1 MSISTNLAE
10 NLKAI
15 RTAKKKSLTD
25 FAEELCIS
33 RSRLQTILK
42 GDCNLQ
48 ISTLNQIASCL
59 NTDSLTLIQSPYS
72 SDQLSNAVL
81 LLDILEA
88 YRQLSEEDRNTAA
101 ELFHQLITLIDD
113 ASDK

>member
-33 RSRLQTILK
+33 RSSLQTILN
-42 GDCNLQ
+42 GDSNLQ

-59 NTDSLTLIQSPYS
+59 QTDSLTLIQNPYT
-72 SDQLSNAVL
+72 SDQLSNATL
-81 LLDILEA
+81 LLDVLEA
-88 YRQLSEEDRNTAA
+88 YRQLSEEDRKEAA
-101 ELFHQLITLIDD
+101 RLFHQLITLIDK
-113 ASDK
+113 ASDQ